1 MRQKV
6 GDETDNSGAKFNRHE
21 DKDTSIE
28 APTGDHSTHSNG
40 VNPRKNL
47 GGAGG
52 VSNEVGTTGRD
63 LKATATARA
72 KEESLTDGLI
82 GAAATHEVV
91 EALVANSRNAASFA
105 YAEEES
111 DAKKIPEVAVAS
123 NEEEVLT
130 KTSENVATDAA
141 TAVEVA
147 TQVSVQKS
155 QPISEVPRKSSA
167 KVEDA
172 RKAPEDVLSGYEA
185 PPAAD
190 VMTAAKASDGS
201 GGNDD
206 SYVAPAASEVLE
218 ARNGSATEVTSSKVA
233 VVKEEVPSAETVP
246 LEGLQ
251 PDEATALV
259 WAKLRAFAATKG
271 ETGVRELFSQFD
283 ADSSGTLDKNEFK
296 SALATVGLPG
306 ASNKVVETVM
316 KAASQ
321 GEGAGGSKKRLDYA
335 SFAAALKAP

>member
-1 MRQKV
+1 
-6 GDETDNSGAKFNRHE
+6 
-21 DKDTSIE
+21 
-28 APTGDHSTHSNG
+28 
-40 VNPRKNL
+40 
-47 GGAGG
+47 
-52 VSNEVGTTGRD
+52 
-63 LKATATARA
+63 
-72 KEESLTDGLI
+72 
-82 GAAATHEVV
+82 
-91 EALVANSRNAASFA
+91 
-105 YAEEES
+105 
-111 DAKKIPEVAVAS
+111 
-123 NEEEVLT
+123 
-130 KTSENVATDAA
+130 
-141 TAVEVA
+141 VEVA

-155 QPISEVPRKSSA
+155 QPISEGSTTSVPRKSSA

-218 ARNGSATEVTSSKVA
+218 ASNGSATEVTSSKAA

>member
-52 VSNEVGTTGRD
+52 VSNEVGATGRG

-72 KEESLTDGLI
+72 NEESLTDGLI
-82 GAAATHEVV
+82 GAAATHEKV

-201 GGNDD
+201 DVND

-218 ARNGSATEVTSSKVA
+218 ASNGSATEVTSSKAA

>member
-52 VSNEVGTTGRD
+52 VSNEVGATGRG

-91 EALVANSRNAASFA
+91 EALVANSRNAASPA

-218 ARNGSATEVTSSKVA
+218 ASNGSATEVTSSKAA

>member
-1 MRQKV
+1 M
-6 GDETDNSGAKFNRHE
+6 
-21 DKDTSIE
+21 
-28 APTGDHSTHSNG
+28 
-40 VNPRKNL
+40 
-47 GGAGG
+47 
-52 VSNEVGTTGRD
+52 
-63 LKATATARA
+63 KATATARA

-91 EALVANSRNAASFA
+91 EVLVANSRNAASFA

-172 RKAPEDVLSGYEA
+172 RKAPEDVLTGYEA
-185 PPAAD
+185 PSAAD
-190 VMTAAKASDGS
+190 VMAAAKASEGS
-201 GGNDD
+201 DVNDD

-218 ARNGSATEVTSSKVA
+218 ASNGSATEVTSSKAA

>member
-1 MRQKV
+1 
-6 GDETDNSGAKFNRHE
+6 
-21 DKDTSIE
+21 
-28 APTGDHSTHSNG
+28 
-40 VNPRKNL
+40 
-47 GGAGG
+47 
-52 VSNEVGTTGRD
+52 
-63 LKATATARA
+63 
-72 KEESLTDGLI
+72 LI
-82 GAAATHEVV
+82 GAAATHEKV
-91 EALVANSRNAASFA
+91 EALVANSRNAASPA

-147 TQVSVQKS
+147 TQVSVPKS
-155 QPISEVPRKSSA
+155 QPISEGSTTSVPRKSSA
-167 KVEDA
+167 KVENA
-172 RKAPEDVLSGYEA
+172 RKAPEDVLAGYEA
-185 PPAAD
+185 PSAAD
-190 VMTAAKASDGS
+190 VMAAAKASEGS
-201 GGNDD
+201 DVND
-206 SYVAPAASEVLE
+206 SYVAPAASEVIE
-218 ARNGSATEVTSSKVA
+218 ASKGSAIETPSSETA
-233 VVKEEVPSAETVP
+233 AAKEEVPSAETVP

-251 PDEATALV
+251 PDEATALL